1 MKKILVIGANS
12 YVGARLYVDLRKEF
26 ETEGSYHKISLF
38 PELKMIDLTKEAHAM
53 EEICSI
59 DPDVIVHVSS
69 IPSVG
74 MCKKNVEGAFTLN
87 VGGTKIVMKAANK
100 IGARLAYISSVSAQN
115 PQETYSITKAEAE
128 KIVKTVENGFLIIR
142 PGLFIGQSPN
152 ITNNRFHN
160 LLLNNI
166 ENKTVGEYD
175 DTYKIQ
181 PTWLGHLSEALI
193 KLIHNDMWGHVVPI
207 TVEEHRTRFEIATD
221 ILKNFGVKCKA
232 RRKNGVCYIEVKEE
246 NTTQEKL
253 VELHL
258 PVYAYKGIIDKTV
271 KEITVQIKHD

>member
-1 MKKILVIGANS
+1 MEKILIIGANS
-12 YVGARLYVDLRKEF
+12 YVGARLYVDLTKEF
-26 ETEGSYHKISLF
+26 ETEGSYHKTSLF
-38 PELKMIDLTKEAHAM
+38 PELKRIDITKEAHAM

-74 MCKKNVEGAFTLN
+74 MCKKNVEGAFALN

-128 KIVKTVENGFLIIR
+128 KIVKTAENGFLIIR

-152 ITNNRFHN
+152 VTNNRFHN

-193 KLIHNDMWGHVVPI
+193 ELIHKNMWGHVVPI

-221 ILKNFGVKCKA
+221 IIKNFGVKCKA
-232 RRKNGVCYIEVKEE
+232 MRKNGVDYIEVKEE

-258 PVYAYKGIIDKTV
+258 PVYTYKGIVDKTV
-271 KEITVQIKHD
+271 KEIKVQIKHD